1 MLCCC
6 RCFRRPKIY
15 EGPFP
20 DDGGKGPI
28 IIKQVIDD
36 GPAPEYLGRPI
47 THMKPIPEASP
58 RPSDDIRDMPTME
71 EDFFVSPVQR
81 SVSLPQDAEP
91 SARAPDRRLTEAV
104 QTPLQ

>member
-20 DDGGKGPI
+20 DYGGKGPI

-81 SVSLPQDAEP
+81 SVSLP
-91 SARAPDRRLTEAV
+91 
-104 QTPLQ
+104 